1 VTTIHELAILDF
13 ETTGLLPAYDR
24 TIEVAATLLV
34 DHRPVETFTELMY
47 PGRRLPSFITS
58 LTGITDRML
67 RGKPRPEEVM
77 PRLLAFLGKR
87 PIVAHNASFDRG
99 FLLAEVARAGLGMD
113 NEFLCTMRLARRLEP
128 GLESYR
134 LASLVQA
141 LELEAQGAREFHRS
155 AADVNHAVALWQRLH
170 ATFVRHTGL
179 VSPPVSA
186 LSKLMRTPVKQ
197 TERYLAKLAAGS
209 QHPLRSGR
217 YVLDWSSSTRAGETK
232 LAPPDTEDID

>member
-1 VTTIHELAILDF
+1 MGRLGLAAAASRVSRIVYAASVPATTIQELVVLDF

-34 DHRPVETFTELMY
+34 DHRPVETFTELMC

-67 RGKPRPEEVM
+67 CGKPRPEEVM
-77 PRLLAFLGKR
+77 PRLLAFVGGR

-99 FLLAEVARAGLGMD
+99 FLLAELARAGLRMD

-128 GLESYR
+128 GLERYR
-134 LASLVQA
+134 LAALVEA
-141 LELEAQGAREFHRS
+141 LELRAPDGPRFHRS
-155 AADVNHAVALWQRLH
+155 VADVNHAVALWERLH

-179 VSPPVSA
+179 ASPPVKV
-186 LSKLMRTPVKQ
+186 LTRLMRTPIKQ
-197 TERYLAKLAAGS
+197 VDRYLARLAA
-209 QHPLRSGR
+209 
-217 YVLDWSSSTRAGETK
+217 RAGGG
-232 LAPPDTEDID
+232 A